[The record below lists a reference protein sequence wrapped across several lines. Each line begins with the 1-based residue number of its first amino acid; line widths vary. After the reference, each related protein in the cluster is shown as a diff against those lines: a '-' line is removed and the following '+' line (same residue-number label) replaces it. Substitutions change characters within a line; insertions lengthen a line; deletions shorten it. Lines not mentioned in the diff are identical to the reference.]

1 MALHSQQPHFSKS
14 RTLFWRSIIH
24 SINTFPEYLPQ
35 ARHHHSYRYSGYILK
50 TKERKP
56 LALRELAF
64 LVWRDS
70 KLASENCNMSD
81 DAEIVKVWIN
91 QLCLTLCNPMECS
104 LPGSS
109 VHGISQA
116 RILEWV
122 AICFSRGISKPRV
135 PTHISCVG
143 RRILYHTAT
152 WKANI

>member
-1 MALHSQQPHFSKS
+1 VWLRQCHRIKELAAGDVDFGNKGIRQDIFSKS

-50 TKERKP
+50 TKERKA

-81 DAEIVKVWIN
+81 DAEIVKV
-91 QLCLTLCNPMECS
+91 
-104 LPGSS
+104 
-109 VHGISQA
+109 
-116 RILEWV
+116 
-122 AICFSRGISKPRV
+122 
-135 PTHISCVG
+135 
-143 RRILYHTAT
+143 
-152 WKANI
+152 